1 MILPSLRIQWISDEK
16 GYGLFA
22 TQEIPKGTV
31 TFVLDELDIVIGPE
45 QVVSPQLSSLVE
57 RYSYDGPD
65 GSRVISWDFGKYMNH
80 CCFAN
85 TLTTGY
91 GFEIA
96 IRDIAPGEEVT
107 DDYRIFTREHYLL
120 MNCDLKNCPGTLE
133 VGNTRQL
140 IKKWDQEILTALTE
154 FKKVKQ
160 DLLPYIPKNT
170 MRDLNDYLTG
180 QAPYISVQGQMPSK
194 NQKAPLQI
202 KSSS

>member
-22 TQEIPKGTV
+22 TQTIPKGTV
-31 TFVLDELDIVIGPE
+31 TFVQDGLDIVVAPD
-45 QVVSPQLSSLVE
+45 QVVSPQLAPFVE

-107 DDYRIFTREHYLL
+107 DDYRIFTREHQLL
-120 MNCDLKNCPGTLE
+120 MSCDLQNCPVTLE

-140 IKKWDQEILTALTE
+140 IQKWDKEILIALAE
-154 FKKVKQ
+154 FKGVQQ
-160 DLLPYIPKNT
+160 DLLNFIPEKT
-170 MRDLNDYLTG
+170 IRDLNDYLSG
-180 QAPYISVQGQMPSK
+180 KADYRSVQTQMPSK
-194 NQKAPLQI
+194 SEKVQLQSR
-202 KSSS
+202 SSS